1 MQIHNVLSPAQRTKA
16 VDTLEA
22 VAMHLPQCRPST
34 HSSEDELVF
43 SSEDCEDGVKA
54 LHLMLRNHE
63 MRVFVA
69 IRRDGRVQRSCF
81 VECLREDHPANP
93 STMIQAGSRL
103 SEWRRYIH
111 HNPTDDELRDVEE
124 KRSIA
129 VKAAVGA
136 VSMWDERWK
145 TLWIHP
151 AFDTKPPL
159 ILLGEAS
166 GRTSAFRASGIEGE
180 TSGRMSDELVRD
192 LSIMADRM
200 FVTATKSISNP
211 GIHIEFGPLPGIRV
225 INDLSSMDLLSSMRR
240 AETLGLRMLP

>member
-22 VAMHLPQCRPST
+22 VAKHLAQCRPSA
-34 HSSEDELVF
+34 HSSEDELLF
-43 SSEDCEDGVKA
+43 TSENSEDGVKT
-54 LHLMLRNHE
+54 LHLRLGNRE

-69 IRRDGRVQRSCF
+69 VRRDGRVQRSSF

-93 STMIQAGSRL
+93 STMIQAIARL

-111 HNPTDDELRDVEE
+111 QPTDDELRDVEE
-124 KRSIA
+124 KLSIA

-159 ILLGEAS
+159 ILLSEPS
-166 GRTSAFRASGIEGE
+166 GRTSAFRTYGIEGE

-192 LSIMADRM
+192 LSIIADRM
-200 FVTATKSISNP
+200 FVTATKAISNP
-211 GIHIEFGPLPGIRV
+211 GIQIEFGPLPGVRV
-225 INDLSSMDLLSSMRR
+225 INDFSSMDLLNSMRR